1 MSTVKST
8 KVIDRFKPVTRKRD
22 MEKEMYNEI
31 ESMAKQCVEMS
42 KDKFKDESV
51 RIHIYIYIHYHSLQE
66 IANYLKKELEKKY
79 ADKDYCWHVIV
90 GRNFG
95 GCLTYK
101 EKVMTYFY
109 VGQIGFLI
117 FATSEV

>member
-51 RIHIYIYIHYHSLQE
+51 CFIFKHNIFNLYMSYRKLRIIS
-66 IANYLKKELEKKY
+66 KKNSKKNTQT
-79 ADKDYCWHVIV
+79 KTIV
-90 GRNFG
+90 GM
-95 GCLTYK
+95 L
-101 EKVMTYFY
+101 
-109 VGQIGFLI
+109 L
-117 FATSEV
+117 

>member
-51 RIHIYIYIHYHSLQE
+51 CFIFKHNITYIVEGVKQDIEDIKKPYTNVKNVIKKIKGEE
-66 IANYLKKELEKKY
+66 IIINDKNKTIIKLEKRINKTN
-79 ADKDYCWHVIV
+79 D
-90 GRNFG
+90 
-95 GCLTYK
+95 
-101 EKVMTYFY
+101 
-109 VGQIGFLI
+109 
-117 FATSEV
+117 

>member
-51 RIHIYIYIHYHSLQE
+51 CIHIYIYIYIIIHYRKLQ
-66 IANYLKKELEKKY
+66 ITLKKNSKKNMQT
-79 ADKDYCWHVIV
+79 KTIV
-90 GRNFG
+90 GM
-95 GCLTYK
+95 L
-101 EKVMTYFY
+101 
-109 VGQIGFLI
+109 L
-117 FATSEV
+117 

>member
-51 RIHIYIYIHYHSLQE
+51 RIHIYIYIYIHYHSLYRKLQ
-66 IANYLKKELEKKY
+66 ITLKKNSKKNMQT
-79 ADKDYCWHVIV
+79 KTIV
-90 GRNFG
+90 GM
-95 GCLTYK
+95 L
-101 EKVMTYFY
+101 
-109 VGQIGFLI
+109 L
-117 FATSEV
+117 